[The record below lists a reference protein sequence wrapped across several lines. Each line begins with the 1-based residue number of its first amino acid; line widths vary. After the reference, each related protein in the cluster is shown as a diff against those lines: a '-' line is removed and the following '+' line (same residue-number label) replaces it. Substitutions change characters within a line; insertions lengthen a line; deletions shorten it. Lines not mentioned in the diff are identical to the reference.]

1 MRAGKSYLKAQAD
14 WRNRDED
21 PVCPRCESRE
31 ETFFHVINEC
41 PALAEARVGHSD
53 ISLDVSPGSLVWS
66 EKKKGWEA
74 MKRLISFI
82 SLNKINFPLQ
92 MGDVP
97 FTRAD
102 QVQS

>member
-1 MRAGKSYLKAQAD
+1 MHGD
-14 WRNRDED
+14 WRDREAD
-21 PVCPRCESRE
+21 PTCPRYESRE
-31 ETFFHVINEC
+31 ETFHHVINQC
-41 PALAEARVGHSD
+41 PSLAKEREGHSD
-53 ISLDVSPGSLVWS
+53 VSLNISPESLVWS
-66 EKKKGWEA
+66 EKKKGWDA

-92 MGDVP
+92 MADVP

>member
-1 MRAGKSYLKAQAD
+1 MFRGGGLALGTVVYELRWPCAVLEYSSGAD
-14 WRNRDED
+14 MFSS
-21 PVCPRCESRE
+21 VC
-31 ETFFHVINEC
+31 
-41 PALAEARVGHSD
+41 HSD
-53 ISLDVSPGSLVWS
+53 ISLDISPESLVWS
-66 EKKKGWEA
+66 EKKKGWDA